1 MTTRVA
7 TFPLRLPVSLK
18 AALESISDR
27 DGTSI
32 NQFLVVA
39 AAEKI
44 AAMQTEEFF
53 LDRRNRADREA
64 FRRILNRGRHRLESR
79 AGRNDIIGQR
89 PINLRD
95 HKSARIVGD
104 GNPDSTDN
112 AAQRPIRA
120 IDRDQ

>member
-18 AALESISDR
+18 AALEEISDR
-27 DGTSI
+27 DGTSM

-53 LDRRNRADREA
+53 MDRRKRSDREA
-64 FRRILNRGRHRLESR
+64 FRRILNREGGEAPRPEDAWAAGGAES
-79 AGRNDIIGQR
+79 
-89 PINLRD
+89 
-95 HKSARIVGD
+95 K
-104 GNPDSTDN
+104 
-112 AAQRPIRA
+112 
-120 IDRDQ
+120 